1 MCNILYE
8 AFVSSLI
15 LSHLHSFPA
24 NPPQVHIFTMFTKN
38 SESSGEKIADFVP
51 VRALRIGMLILLI
64 LYIPAFAMN
73 IT

>member
-1 MCNILYE
+1 
-8 AFVSSLI
+8 
-15 LSHLHSFPA
+15 
-24 NPPQVHIFTMFTKN
+24 MFTKN